1 MKRREF
7 MTFVVGA
14 AVALPFA
21 TRAQPKMLRVG
32 SVSGQPRSE
41 RFWQGF
47 EQRMAELGYQN
58 GKNFAFEHLQ
68 AATPEAFASGYEQLL
83 ANKPDIVIASG
94 PEIALETVLAKTRSL
109 PIVMVAVDYDPFA
122 KGYVTSLAR
131 PTGNVTG
138 VYLQQIDLVVKRLQF
153 VKDALPNMQ
162 AATVF
167 WDQIS
172 ADQWKAASD
181 ASAKL
186 GLRLAGLEL
195 RDQPYDYERALAQA
209 PPDHRGSLIVM
220 TSPFLFRDRARL
232 AEFALGH
239 RMASMFS
246 FREWVEAGG
255 LLSYGPSI
263 TGMYRRAAEYVD
275 RIARGA
281 KPAELPIEQPTNF
294 EFVVNLKTAKAL
306 VLTISPTLLARADE
320 VIE

>member
-1 MKRREF
+1 MRRREF
-7 MTFVVGA
+7 IAVVGA
-14 AVALPFA
+14 AAVGWPSA
-21 TRAQPKMLRVG
+21 TRAQSRILRVG

-47 EQRMAELGYQN
+47 EQRMAELGYQD
-58 GKNFAFEHLQ
+58 GKNFAFDHVQ
-68 AATPEAFASGYEQLL
+68 ARTAEAFASGYEQLL

-94 PEIALETVLAKTRSL
+94 TEIALKTALATTRSL
-109 PIVMVAVDYDPFA
+109 PIVMVAVDYDPLA

-138 VYLQQIDLVVKRLQF
+138 VYLQQIELVVKRLQF
-153 VKDALPNMQ
+153 VKDAFPNMQ

-186 GLRLAGLEL
+186 GVRLVGIEL
-195 RDQPYDYERALAQA
+195 RDQPYNYEQALAQA
-209 PPDHRGSLIVM
+209 PADHRGNLIVM
-220 TSPFLFRDRARL
+220 TSPFFFRDRARL

-246 FREWVEAGG
+246 FREWVDVGG

-281 KPAELPIEQPTNF
+281 KPADLPIEQPTNF
-294 EFVVNLKTAKAL
+294 EFVVNLKTAKVL
-306 VLTISPTLLARADE
+306 GLTISPTLLAGADE

>member
-1 MKRREF
+1 MKRRDF

-47 EQRMAELGYQN
+47 EQRMAELGYQD
-58 GKNFAFEHLQ
+58 GRNFAFEHLQ
-68 AATPEAFASGYEQLL
+68 APTPKAFASGYEQLL

-94 PEIALETVLAKTRSL
+94 PEIALKTALAATQST

-138 VYLQQIDLVVKRLQF
+138 IYLQQIDLVVKRLQF
-153 VKDALPNMQ
+153 VKDAFPDMQ

-172 ADQWKAASD
+172 ADQWRAARD

-186 GLRLAGLEL
+186 GLRLAGIEL
-195 RDQPYDYERALAQA
+195 GEQPYDYEQALAQA
-209 PPDHRGSLIVM
+209 PADHRGSLIVM
-220 TSPFLFRDRARL
+220 TSPFLFRDRTRL
-232 AEFALGH
+232 VEFALRH
-239 RMASMFS
+239 PMASMFS
-246 FREWVEAGG
+246 FREWVEVGG

-281 KPAELPIEQPTNF
+281 KPAELPIEQPKNF
-294 EFVVNLKTAKAL
+294 EFVVNLKTATAL
-306 VLTISPTLLARADE
+306 GLTVSPTLLARADE